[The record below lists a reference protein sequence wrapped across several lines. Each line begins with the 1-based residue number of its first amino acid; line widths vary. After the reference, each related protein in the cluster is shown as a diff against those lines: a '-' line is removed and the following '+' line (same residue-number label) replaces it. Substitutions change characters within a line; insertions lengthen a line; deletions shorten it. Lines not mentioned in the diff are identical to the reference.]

1 MYPSLNEIAMV
12 FLKLG
17 TVGFG
22 GPAAHIAMM
31 EDEVVNRK
39 QWLDRGHFLD
49 LVGATNLIP
58 GPNSTEMVLL
68 IGYLTKGYSGLVVA
82 GISFILPA
90 VLITGIL
97 AFIYQNF
104 GSLPQ
109 VNPFLMGIKPV
120 VIAIIFNAL
129 WKLGKKAIKTWQL
142 FWIGL
147 LVVGLIVAGLNE
159 IIALLLGGIIGML
172 WLGSSRSALF
182 SSAMIFLLSTNT
194 PTPEH
199 PKLWQLGLFFLKVG
213 SVLFGSGYVL
223 VAFLEGELVQKYQ
236 WLTQQQLLDA
246 IAIGQLTPGPLLS
259 TATFIGYTIL
269 GLPGAIV
276 ATVCIFFPSFIIV
289 LLIKPLIP
297 RLRNSK
303 WTGAFLDAVN
313 VSAVALMGVVIYRL
327 TIITLNQPWGNL
339 NFNLPGLCLI
349 ILSGVLLIRFKISS
363 PLLILFGGLL
373 GFFISSPG

>member
-1 MYPSLNEIAMV
+1 MSPTLNEIAMV

-22 GPAAHIAMM
+22 GPAVHIAMM
-31 EDEVVNRK
+31 EDEVINRK
-39 QWLDRGHFLD
+39 QWLDRGQFLD

-58 GPNSTEMVLL
+58 GPNSTEMALL
-68 IGYLTKGYSGLVVA
+68 VGYVTKGYSGLLVA
-82 GISFILPA
+82 GISFIFPA

-104 GSLPQ
+104 SSFPQ
-109 VNPFLMGIKPV
+109 VNPFLTGIKPV

-129 WKLGKKAIKTWQL
+129 WKLGKKAIKTWKL
-142 FWIGL
+142 VPIGL
-147 LVVGLIVAGLNE
+147 LVVGLVIGGINE

-172 WLGSSRSALF
+172 WLGSSGNVLL
-182 SSAMIFLLSTNT
+182 SSAIIFLLNTNT
-194 PTPEH
+194 PTPDK
-199 PKLWQLGLFFLKVG
+199 PKLWQLGLFFLKIG

-223 VAFLEGELVQKYQ
+223 IAFLEGELVEKYQ

-246 IAIGQLTPGPLLS
+246 IAIGQLTPGPVLS

-297 RLRNSK
+297 RLRQSK

-327 TIITLNQPWGNL
+327 AMVTLNQPWSNL

-349 ILSGVLLIRFKISS
+349 ILSGILLIRFKISS
-363 PLLILFGGLL
+363 GLLILAGGLL
-373 GFFISSPG
+373 GFFMAV

>member
-1 MYPSLNEIAMV
+1 MSPTLNEIAMV

-22 GPAAHIAMM
+22 GPAVHIAMM
-31 EDEVVNRK
+31 EDEVINRK
-39 QWLDRGHFLD
+39 QWLDRGQFLD

-58 GPNSTEMVLL
+58 GPNSTEMALL
-68 IGYLTKGYSGLVVA
+68 VGYVTKGYSGLLVA
-82 GISFILPA
+82 GISFIFPA

-104 GSLPQ
+104 SSFPQ
-109 VNPFLMGIKPV
+109 VNPFLTGIKPV

-129 WKLGKKAIKTWQL
+129 WKLGKKAIKTWKL
-142 FWIGL
+142 VPIGL
-147 LVVGLIVAGLNE
+147 LVVGLVIGGINE

-172 WLGSSRSALF
+172 WLGSSGNVLL
-182 SSAMIFLLSTNT
+182 SSAIIFLLNTNT
-194 PTPEH
+194 PTPDN
-199 PKLWQLGLFFLKVG
+199 PKLWQLGLFFLKIG

-223 VAFLEGELVQKYQ
+223 IAFLEGELVEKYQ

-246 IAIGQLTPGPLLS
+246 IAIGQLTPGPVLS

-276 ATVCIFFPSFIIV
+276 ATVCIFLPSFVIV

-297 RLRNSK
+297 RLRKSK

-327 TIITLNQPWGNL
+327 AMVTLNQPWSNL

-349 ILSGVLLIRFKISS
+349 ILSGILLIRFKISS
-363 PLLILFGGLL
+363 GLLILAGGLL
-373 GFFISSPG
+373 GFFMAA

>member
-17 TVGFG
+17 AVGFG

-363 PLLILFGGLL
+363 PLLILVGGLL

>member
-1 MYPSLNEIAMV
+1 MSPTLNEIAMV

-22 GPAAHIAMM
+22 GPAVHIAMM
-31 EDEVVNRK
+31 EDEVINRK
-39 QWLDRGHFLD
+39 QWLDRGQFLD

-58 GPNSTEMVLL
+58 GPNSTEMALL
-68 IGYLTKGYSGLVVA
+68 VGFVTKGYAGLVVA
-82 GISFILPA
+82 GICFIFPA

-104 GSLPQ
+104 SSFPQ
-109 VNPFLMGIKPV
+109 VNPFLTGIKPV

-129 WKLGKKAIKTWQL
+129 WKLGKKAIKTWKL
-142 FWIGL
+142 VPIGL
-147 LVVGLIVAGLNE
+147 LVVGLVIGGINE

-172 WLGSSRSALF
+172 WLGSSGNVLL
-182 SSAMIFLLSTNT
+182 SSAIIFLLNTNT
-194 PTPEH
+194 PTPDN
-199 PKLWQLGLFFLKVG
+199 PKLWQLGLFFLKIG

-223 VAFLEGELVQKYQ
+223 IAFLEGELVEKYQ

-246 IAIGQLTPGPLLS
+246 IAIGQLTPGPVLS

-269 GLPGAIV
+269 GLPGAII
-276 ATVCIFFPSFIIV
+276 ATVCIFLPSFVIV

-297 RLRNSK
+297 RLRKSK

-327 TIITLNQPWGNL
+327 AMVTLNQPWSNL

-349 ILSGVLLIRFKISS
+349 ILSGILLIRFKISS
-363 PLLILFGGLL
+363 GLLILAGGLL
-373 GFFISSPG
+373 GFFMAV

>member
-1 MYPSLNEIAMV
+1 MSPTLNEIAMV

-22 GPAAHIAMM
+22 GPAVHIAMM
-31 EDEVVNRK
+31 EDEVINRK
-39 QWLDRGHFLD
+39 QWLDRGQFLD

-58 GPNSTEMVLL
+58 GPNSTEMALL
-68 IGYLTKGYSGLVVA
+68 VGYVTKGYSGLLVA
-82 GISFILPA
+82 GISFIFPA

-104 GSLPQ
+104 SSFPQ
-109 VNPFLMGIKPV
+109 VNPFLTGIKPV

-129 WKLGKKAIKTWQL
+129 WKLGKKAIKTWKL
-142 FWIGL
+142 VPIGL
-147 LVVGLIVAGLNE
+147 LVVGLVIGGINE

-172 WLGSSRSALF
+172 WLGSSGNVLL

-194 PTPEH
+194 PTPDN
-199 PKLWQLGLFFLKVG
+199 PKLWQLGLFFLKIG

-223 VAFLEGELVQKYQ
+223 IAFLEGELVEKYQ

-246 IAIGQLTPGPLLS
+246 IAIGQLTPGPVLS

-276 ATVCIFFPSFIIV
+276 ATVCIFLPSFVIV

-297 RLRNSK
+297 RLRKSK

-327 TIITLNQPWGNL
+327 AMVTLNQPWSNL

-349 ILSGVLLIRFKISS
+349 ILSGILLIRFKISS
-363 PLLILFGGLL
+363 GLLILAGGLL
-373 GFFISSPG
+373 GFFMAA

>member
-17 TVGFG
+17 VVGFG

-58 GPNSTEMVLL
+58 GPNSTEMALL
-68 IGYLTKGYSGLVVA
+68 IGYLTKGYSGLVIA

-97 AFIYQNF
+97 AFIYQKF

-109 VNPFLMGIKPV
+109 VNPFLIGIKPV

-142 FWIGL
+142 FCIGL
-147 LVVGLIVAGLNE
+147 LVVGLIVGGINE

-172 WLGSSRSALF
+172 WLGFSGSALF

-194 PTPEH
+194 PTSDH

-246 IAIGQLTPGPLLS
+246 IAIGQLTPGPVLS
-259 TATFIGYTIL
+259 TATFIGYIIL

-276 ATVCIFFPSFIIV
+276 ATVAIFFPSFIIV

-327 TIITLNQPWGNL
+327 AIITLNQPWGNL

-363 PLLILFGGLL
+363 PLLILVGGLL